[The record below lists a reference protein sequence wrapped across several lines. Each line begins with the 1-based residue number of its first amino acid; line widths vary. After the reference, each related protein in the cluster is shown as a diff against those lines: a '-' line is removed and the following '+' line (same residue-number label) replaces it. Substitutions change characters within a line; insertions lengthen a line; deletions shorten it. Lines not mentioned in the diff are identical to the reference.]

1 MAKKLGIATVAIYVA
16 WFILDYLIHGVLLQ
30 GTYEATAHLWRP
42 MEEMKNGVMVVVGLI
57 AALTLAYVYIT
68 MVGQKSMANAVKYG
82 LILGVG
88 WGVSVGYGSYAV
100 MPIPYS
106 LALTW
111 FLGTVVEMAVAGAI
125 LGLVVK
131 E

>member
-1 MAKKLGIATVAIYVA
+1 MAKKLAISTVAIYIA
-16 WFILDYLIHGVLLQ
+16 WFILDYLIHGVILK

-42 MEEMKNGVMVVVGLI
+42 MEEMKTGVMVVVGLI
-57 AALTLAYVYIT
+57 AALAFAYVYIT
-68 MVGQKSMANAVKYG
+68 MISPKSMANAVKYG

-100 MPIPYS
+100 MPIPYP

-111 FLGTVVEMAVAGAI
+111 FLGTVVEMAVAGGI

-131 E
+131 D